1 MAATSGRLAKI
12 QLLADL
18 LKQAGPDEVE
28 LAIAYLSGTV
38 RQSKIGVGWAT
49 LQKAKSHVATS
60 ARLQLR
66 ERLNKYF
73 QKPNRDKDRGNGS
86 QKPISGDGNQ

>member
-18 LKQAGPDEVE
+18 LKQAGPYEVE
-28 LAIAYLSGTV
+28 LAIAYLSGTT

-49 LQKAKSHVATS
+49 LQKAKSHVGTS
-60 ARLQLR
+60 ARLQI
-66 ERLNKYF
+66 
-73 QKPNRDKDRGNGS
+73 RDVDQTLESISKTAGKGS
-86 QKPISGDGNQ
+86 AT